1 MLGPTHA
8 NGAIAAAVVVSA
20 AVGLD
25 PLQAITFTVTSA
37 VAAYLPDKDRLVDS
51 GPNHRSLTHSFAFG
65 LGISYVLVAY
75 VRPRVV
81 EIGPAL
87 GSRLGDRLGEL
98 PVLGALVGGTFA
110 SGFASAAGEWVASLV
125 LIAALG
131 AALGYLSHLLL
142 DALTPAGV
150 WILLPGGPRL
160 CLPVV
165 RKVGNATESLIN
177 RGFQVVTALGAVA
190 VLYQFSSRFGF
201 DSGSLTDLMRSV
213 LGIVLSNL
221 KEVAT

>member
-51 GPNHRSLTHSFAFG
+51 GPNHRSLTHSLAFG
-65 LGISYVLVAY
+65 LGISFVLVSY
-75 VRPRVV
+75 VHPRVV

-98 PVLGALVGGTFA
+98 PVLGALVGGT
-110 SGFASAAGEWVASLV
+110 FASAAGEWVASLV

-160 CLPVV
+160 CLPIV

-190 VLYQFSSRFGF
+190 VLYQFGSRFGF